1 MYEPR
6 ARFNQKLAV
15 GGCGRHRCRSG
26 GLGGGKWKSA
36 RPVRASNR
44 ELVASFE
51 HYKKW
56 TRVND
61 PILMSRASAVA
72 CFDIPLGSDGSL
84 RHKPDTADDSP
95 HIEKYV
101 VVYVNDIAVKPMFGA
116 EPPVFPVGSI
126 IVKEKHPTRES
137 TTPELLTVMMKRE
150 KGFNPGGGDW
160 QYLVADGDARGIRQR
175 DNVEHCQQCH
185 EPQQMNDYV
194 FQTYTPL
201 ALARERKK
209 LEEFQRMYEE
219 LKEKEPDEA
228 PGATALRS
236 GLSVNAAVPEL
247 TDYKAWTLVNPER
260 MYLPPEVS
268 KSCLAPNLGWKDSTV
283 DPAAGSFISVY
294 VNNTGRQAM
303 TESRMPRF
311 PVGSVIVKE
320 KHPTKDD
327 KAPELLTVMIK
338 REKGFN
344 PTSGDWEY
352 LVTDGLAKQ
361 VQGRGKLAN
370 CMGCHEKRKDADF
383 VFRQYLPKKVIA
395 GLK

>member
-1 MYEPR
+1 M
-6 ARFNQKLAV
+6 N
-15 GGCGRHRCRSG
+15 
-26 GLGGGKWKSA
+26 LGGASARKWRLGVVVFIMTGAAVLGVFRWKST
-36 RPVRASNR
+36 PLVRASDR
-44 ELVASFE
+44 ELVVSFE
-51 HYKKW
+51 DYKKW

-72 CFDIPLGSDGSL
+72 CFDIPLGEDGSL
-84 RHKPDTADDSP
+84 RHKPDTADGSP
-95 HIEKYV
+95 HIEKYA

-137 TTPELLTVMMKRE
+137 TTPELLTVMIKRE

-185 EPQQMNDYV
+185 EPQRNNDYV

-209 LEEFQRMYEE
+209 LEQFHQFYEE
-219 LKEKEPDEA
+219 TGKMAPRDA
-228 PGATALRS
+228 PGATALRL
-236 GLSVNAAVPEL
+236 GLSENATVPEL
-247 TDYKAWTLVNPER
+247 KDYKGWTLVNPQR

-268 KSCLAPNLGWKDSTV
+268 KSCLARNLGWEDSTV

-294 VNNTGRQAM
+294 VNDAGRQAM
-303 TESRMPRF
+303 TESRMPKF

-327 KAPELLTVMIK
+327 NAPELLTVMIK

-352 LVTDGLAKQ
+352 LVTDGPAKQ
-361 VQGRGKLAN
+361 VKGRGKLAN
-370 CMGCHEKRKDADF
+370 CMGCHEKMKEADF
-383 VFRQYLPKKVIA
+383 VFRQYLPEKA
-395 GLK
+395 RADLK